1 MSSTVFGHDLGGALE
16 RPIMLATS
24 VSALTSIQVELDKR
38 NRDTERERE
47 REREIARNVDESKES
62 EIEMK
67 N

>member
-1 MSSTVFGHDLGGALE
+1 
-16 RPIMLATS
+16 MLATS

-38 NRDTERERE
+38 NRETERE

>member
-1 MSSTVFGHDLGGALE
+1 ME

-38 NRDTERERE
+38 NRETERERERE

-62 EIEMK
+62 EVEMK